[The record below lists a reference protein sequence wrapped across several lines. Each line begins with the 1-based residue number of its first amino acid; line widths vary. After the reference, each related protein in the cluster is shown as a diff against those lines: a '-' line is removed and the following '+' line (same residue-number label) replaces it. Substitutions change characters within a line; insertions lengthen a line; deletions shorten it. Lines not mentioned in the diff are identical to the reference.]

1 MAKNKKNLE
10 YYTLDSAMIFEDG
23 IKKFFRNIGAEGK
36 DEMIKYIAKSRG
48 WKSPKEFD
56 DMYSEPE
63 MLIYEYLKWVAIDEI
78 KDNMIDRDLLMTL
91 AKAQEYA
98 TIDEY
103 E

>member
-23 IKKFFRNIGAEGK
+23 VSKFFKNIGVEGK
-36 DEMIKYIAKSRG
+36 DEMVKYIAKS
-48 WKSPKEFD
+48 SSCESSTELEALC
-56 DMYSEPE
+56 SEPE
-63 MLIYEYLKWVAIDEI
+63 VLIYEYLKWVAINDI
-78 KDNMIDRDLLMTL
+78 QNNMIDRDLLMTL